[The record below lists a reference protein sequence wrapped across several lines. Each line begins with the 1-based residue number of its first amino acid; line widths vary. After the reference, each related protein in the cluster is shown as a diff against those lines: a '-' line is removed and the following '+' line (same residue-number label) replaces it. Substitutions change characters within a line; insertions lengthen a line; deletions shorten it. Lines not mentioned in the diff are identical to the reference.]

1 MRDLPSVS
9 IVIVNLNGKQLLRD
23 CFKSIKRLDYPSD
36 RLEVVVVDNGSTD
49 GSVEFLRKNY
59 KSVKIVRNIKN
70 EGFAKPSN
78 DGARSA
84 NGEYVAFLNSDMRVE
99 KDWLIELV
107 NSIDEQKA
115 QCAASLILSWNGDML
130 DFAGGSVNFYG
141 LGYQYDFHVPVSEID
156 IKLDKDKE
164 ILFACGGAML
174 VDRKLFLDAGGF
186 DEDYFAYF
194 EDVDFGWRFTLLGN
208 KTVLSV
214 KSRVR
219 HKHNGTS
226 SRIAKERIRKLCE
239 RNNLYTVFKNYGDEI
254 FNRVMLPAILL
265 NLHET
270 YKMGEIDA
278 ENYDIRSETEF
289 DDTPVR
295 INHMAALKLTALDEI
310 AKNAPK
316 MWRKRQEI
324 QSRRKIKDEDI
335 LRFITEPFMVMPK
348 DTADFINNEYDF
360 IKAFKLDEA
369 FKTEFKTK
377 ILFITGD
384 ETLGSK
390 YAKMAELLSENGFD
404 VQICCPK
411 GSDTGKIKSFA
422 FESCD
427 SEELLET
434 AKAIQIV
441 AADATIC
448 DGENNRG
455 TEKLAEATAGKY
467 IIADISK
474 IPENNRADADFSR
487 LDNLLK
493 LGDFITCEDESQR
506 EKYMSMLI
514 AAQKLNP
521 KAYSFN
527 KTTSGI
533 FGISTLDKDDFL
545 AFCKSP
551 SHLIKEEIVENDVVE
566 IDGGDEDDTQ
576 LNGLVGQRLA
586 KIERQ
591 LNGVNELLK
600 KNTKT
605 VTETERDVKDILEQ
619 SNLMNSRFLK
629 LKNSLIK
636 FRLFSRFFK

>member
-1 MRDLPSVS
+1 MRNLPTVS
-9 IVIVNLNGKQLLRD
+9 IVIVNLNGKHLLRD
-23 CFKSIKRLDYPSD
+23 CFKSIKHLDYPSD
-36 RLEVVVVDNGSTD
+36 KLEVVVVDNGSTD

-59 KSVKIVRNIKN
+59 KSVKIVSNLKN

-78 DGARSA
+78 DGARAA
-84 NGEYVAFLNSDMRVE
+84 NGEYVAFLNNDMRVE

-107 NSIDEQKA
+107 NSIEEQKA

-156 IKLDKDKE
+156 MRLDKDKE

-239 RNNLYTVFKNYGDEI
+239 RNNLYTIFKNYGDDI

-278 ENYDIRSETEF
+278 ENYDIRSGTGF

-295 INHMAALKLTALDEI
+295 INHMAALKLTALDDL

-316 MWRKRQEI
+316 MWKKRQEI

-335 LRFITEPFMVMPK
+335 LRFITDPFMVMPK

-377 ILFITGD
+377 VLFITGD
-384 ETLGSK
+384 EALCGK
-390 YAKMAELLSENGFD
+390 YTKMAKLLSESGFE
-404 VQICCPK
+404 VKICCPK
-411 GSDTGKIKSFA
+411 NSDTGEIKSFA

-427 SEELLET
+427 SEELLEA
-434 AKAIQIV
+434 AKAVQIV
-441 AADATIC
+441 VADANIC
-448 DGENNRG
+448 DENNRG
-455 TEKLAEATAGKY
+455 TEKLAQATAGKY
-467 IIADISK
+467 TIADISN
-474 IPENNRADADFSR
+474 ITDNDRADADFSR

-493 LGDFITCEDESQR
+493 LGDFIICKDESQK
-506 EKYMSMLI
+506 EKYASMLI
-514 AAQKLNP
+514 AVQKINP

-527 KTTSGI
+527 KTASGI
-533 FGISTLDKDDFL
+533 FGISTLDKDDSFI

-551 SHLIKEEIVENDVVE
+551 SHLTKEEIVENDVME
-566 IDGGDEDDTQ
+566 TDGGDEDDTH
-576 LNGLVGQRLA
+576 LNSLVGQRLA

-591 LNGVNELLK
+591 LSGVDELLK
-600 KNTKT
+600 KNAKT
-605 VTETERDVKDILEQ
+605 ITETERDVKEILEQ